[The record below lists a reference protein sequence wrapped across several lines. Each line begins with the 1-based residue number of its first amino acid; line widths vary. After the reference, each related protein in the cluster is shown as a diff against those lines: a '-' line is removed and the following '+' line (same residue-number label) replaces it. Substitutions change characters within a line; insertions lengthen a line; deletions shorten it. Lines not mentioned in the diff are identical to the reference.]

1 MLTRIGTFSHT
12 SAMISASLRT
22 HARLADQQAKEA
34 TGLKSSSF
42 GGLSKDAASV
52 LKLASQSSRLTAD
65 NTAATSASSYVQAA
79 YSAVGQIADL
89 ATTIKTQLASLMSA
103 TPIDGATLATYA
115 RGWLDDLQAQL
126 NGDLAGVYLF
136 SGDDVETAPVDFS
149 DVTYD
154 PTTGGDTGYYQ
165 ASPTGRVFTAS
176 DGSKTALAVSA
187 DNAAFEQLARAL
199 SSIIAAPSDTTVLAD
214 AIDLVGQSITDLGG
228 VQETLGVQAA
238 SLSSLVERNTTKIDT
253 LDSLASGLKD
263 ADLTQAAVLV
273 VQYQTQLEALYS
285 TISSLS
291 SVSLLKYL

>member
-12 SAMISASLRT
+12 SALISASLRT
-22 HARLADQQAKEA
+22 QAKLADQQTQEA
-34 TGLKSSSF
+34 TGLKSTSF

-65 NTAATSASSYVQAA
+65 NTAANGASSYVQAA

-89 ATTIKTQLASLMSA
+89 ATSIKTQLTSLMSA
-103 TPIDGATLATYA
+103 SPVDSASLATYA
-115 RGWLDDLQAQL
+115 QGWLEDLQTQL
-126 NGDLAGVYLF
+126 NGDLGGVYLF
-136 SGDDVETAPVDFS
+136 SGDDVDTAPVDFS
-149 DVTYD
+149 DATYD
-154 PTTGGDTGYYQ
+154 PTTSGNTGYYQ
-165 ASPTGRVFTAS
+165 GASTGRVFTAS
-176 DGSKTALAVSA
+176 DGSKTSLSVSA
-187 DNAAFEQLARAL
+187 DNAAFEKLARAL
-199 SSIIAAPSDTTVLAD
+199 SSIIADPSDTTVLSS
-214 AIDLVGQSITDLGG
+214 AIDLVGEAVTDLGG

-238 SLSSLVERNTTKIDT
+238 SLASLVERNTTKIDT

-263 ADLTQAAVLV
+263 ADLSQAAVLV

>member
-22 HARLADQQAKEA
+22 QAKLADQQTKEA
-34 TGLKSSSF
+34 TGLKSTSF

-65 NTAATSASSYVQAA
+65 NTAANSASSYVQAA
-79 YSAVGQIADL
+79 YSAVGEIADL
-89 ATTIKTQLASLMSA
+89 ATSIKSQLASLMSA
-103 TPIDGATLATYA
+103 TTLDSASLATYA
-115 RGWLDDLQAQL
+115 QGWLEDLQTQL
-126 NGDLAGVYLF
+126 NGDLGGVYLF
-136 SGDDVETAPVDFS
+136 SGDDVDTAPVDFS
-149 DVTYD
+149 DATYD
-154 PTTGGDTGYYQ
+154 PTTSGDTGYYQ
-165 ASPTGRVFTAS
+165 GSATGRVFTAS
-176 DGSKTALAVSA
+176 DGSKTALSVSA
-187 DNAAFEQLARAL
+187 DNAAFEELARAL
-199 SSIIAAPSDTTVLAD
+199 SSIIANPSDATVLSS
-214 AIDLVGQSITDLGG
+214 AIDLVGESVTDLGG
-228 VQETLGVQAA
+228 VQESLGVQAA

-263 ADLTQAAVLV
+263 ADLSQAAVLV